1 MSDALPDLLRPGLRL
16 VVCGTAAGRA
26 SARAGAYYAGP
37 GNAFWPT
44 LAYVGLTPRELAPS
58 EFELLP
64 EYGIGLTDL
73 CKVRHGSDAEVGTTE
88 FDVDGL
94 HARIAAAEPERLAF
108 NGKGAARGALER
120 AVDYGPQDETFGG
133 AEVWVLP
140 STSGAARGHW
150 DVGPWEELAQSVGVS
165 SRL

>member
-1 MSDALPDLLRPGLRL
+1 MASDVLPDLLRPGLRL
-16 VVCGTAAGRA
+16 VFCGTAAGKA

-44 LAYVGLTPRELAPS
+44 LAYVGLTPRELVPT

-64 EYGIGLTDL
+64 EYGIGLTDI
-73 CKVRHGSDAEVGTTE
+73 CKVRHGSDAEVGTVE

-94 HARIAAAEPERLAF
+94 HAKVAAAEPQRLAF
-108 NGKGAARGALER
+108 NGKNAARGALER
-120 AVDYGPQDETFGG
+120 PVAYGCQDEPFGG

-150 DVGPWEELAQSVGVS
+150 DIGPWEELAAAMLESA
-165 SRL
+165 

>member
-1 MSDALPDLLRPGLRL
+1 MAADVLPDLLRPGLRL
-16 VVCGTAAGRA
+16 VFCGTAAGRA

-44 LAYVGLTPRELAPS
+44 LAYVGLTPRELAPG

-64 EYGIGLTDL
+64 EHGIGLTDL

-108 NGKGAARGALER
+108 NGKNAARGALER
-120 AVDYGPQDETFGG
+120 AVDYGCQDEPFGG

-150 DVGPWEELAQSVGVS
+150 DVGPWEELAQAVLDSV
-165 SRL
+165 

>member
-1 MSDALPDLLRPGLRL
+1 MSEVLPDLLRPGLRL
-16 VVCGTAAGRA
+16 VFCGTAAGTA

-44 LAYVGLTPRELAPS
+44 LAYVGLTPRELAPA

-64 EYGIGLTDL
+64 DYGIGLTDL
-73 CKVRHGSDAEVGTTE
+73 CKVRHGSDAEVGTAE

-108 NGKGAARGALER
+108 NGKNAARAALEQQV
-120 AVDYGPQDETFGG
+120 AYGCQDEPFGG

-150 DVGPWEELAQSVGVS
+150 DVSPWEELAAAIDA
-165 SRL
+165 

>member
-1 MSDALPDLLRPGLRL
+1 MATEALPDLLRPGLRL
-16 VVCGTAAGRA
+16 VFCGTAAGRA

-44 LAYVGLTPRELAPS
+44 LAYVGLTPRELVPS
-58 EFELLP
+58 EYELLP

-73 CKVRHGSDAEVGTTE
+73 CKVRHGSDAEVGTVE

-94 HARIAAAEPERLAF
+94 HAKIAAAEPERLAF
-108 NGKGAARGALER
+108 NGKNAARGALER
-120 AVDYGPQDETFGG
+120 PVAYGCQDEPFGG

-150 DVGPWEELAQSVGVS
+150 DIGPWEELASAISQF
-165 SRL
+165 